1 MKPFLKAALSLL
13 LAGVLLCHCV
23 SADRPF
29 RQVQVSR
36 DTIAQNSSVGYRHRA
51 MGPGLQVEAT
61 LYLPRKLGMLQR
73 FLESFAV
80 DSESSAFEHFND
92 NLSAAYVHIH
102 NPSSQPAIFRTNML
116 ILENLKESKESVA
129 PEALPGLFE
138 RTNWKGAVKNVYN
151 ASMITLATIAVIAAT
166 IYCIQ
171 ENHCDGF
178 DVVEGFVN
186 DTGRVAA
193 AASKSEAIFSS
204 ITHRTELSY
213 DRLLP
218 AESTIPPGGTVEGL
232 VFFERL
238 SDMETAEVKFR

>member
-1 MKPFLKAALSLL
+1 MKTKAILCLI
-13 LAGVLLCHCV
+13 LAGLLFFECL

-36 DTIAQNSSVGYRHRA
+36 DTIAENSSVGYRHRA
-51 MGPGLQVEAT
+51 MGPGLQLEAT
-61 LYLPRKLGMLQR
+61 LYLPRKLGLLQR
-73 FLESFAV
+73 FLKGFAV
-80 DSESSAFEHFND
+80 DSESSAFDHFND

-102 NPSSQPAIFRTNML
+102 NPAPYQVSYNTDML
-116 ILENLKESKESVA
+116 MIENLSESKGSVS

-138 RTNWKGAVKNVYN
+138 RTNWKGALKNVYN

-178 DVVEGFVN
+178 DVVEGIVN
-186 DTGRVAA
+186 DTGRAAA
-193 AASKSEAIFSS
+193 AASSSEAIFSS
-204 ITHRTELSY
+204 LTHRTELTY

-218 AESTIPPGGTVEGL
+218 AQGSIPAGGTVEGL